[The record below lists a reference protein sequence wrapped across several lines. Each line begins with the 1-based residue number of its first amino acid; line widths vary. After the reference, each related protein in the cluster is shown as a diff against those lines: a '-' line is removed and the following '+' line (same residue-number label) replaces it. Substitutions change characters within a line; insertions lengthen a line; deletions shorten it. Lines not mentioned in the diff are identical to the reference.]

1 MWNID
6 QSSHE
11 IAAENIDSPRKD
23 QQISFDKQ
31 STTMQ
36 WPGAVGRVGRA
47 QCTQGKVAGS
57 NPDSVEGIL
66 SKVILFFPA
75 HTWLY
80 SMAILHAI

>member
-1 MWNID
+1 MWDID

-11 IAAENIDSPRKD
+11 IAAENIDLPRKD
-23 QQISFDKQ
+23 QQTSSNIQ
-31 STTMQ
+31 STDVH

-57 NPDSVEGIL
+57 NPDSVKGIL
-66 SKVILFFPA
+66 SKVILLFPN
-75 HTWLY
+75 HTWLH